1 MDLLD
6 PKSLLE
12 AFGAFAT
19 IGLIL
24 IIFAES
30 GLLLGLVFPGD
41 SLLFTAGL
49 LAAGHN
55 KFHLNIFFVA
65 GGAFVAAVAGAQV
78 GYWLGHRYGPR
89 LFQRPDSRIFK
100 REYVDRS
107 REFFDKHGSKTIVLA
122 RFVPFVR
129 TLTPMMAGIG
139 EMESRTFLMFN
150 MLGALLWATGVSVA
164 GYFLGSILGKDG
176 QKYLLPIVA
185 AIIVIS
191 LIPPLLELRKHR
203 RQAKAEGPLDEA
215 AAEELA
221 ADLHHVVEE

>member
-1 MDLLD
+1 MDLFD
-6 PKSLLE
+6 PKSLIE
-12 AFGAFAT
+12 TFGT

-49 LAAGHN
+49 LAASD
-55 KFHLNIFFVA
+55 KFGLNIFLVA

-78 GYWLGHRYGPR
+78 GYWLGKKYGPA
-89 LFQRPDSRIFK
+89 LFRRPDSRIFK

-107 REFFDKHGSKTIVLA
+107 REFFDKHGAKTIVLA

-139 EMESRTFLMFN
+139 DMNGRTFFGYN
-150 MLGALLWATGVSVA
+150 VLGAGMWAAGVSIA
-164 GYFLGSILGKDG
+164 GYFLGSTIPDVD
-176 QKYLLPIVA
+176 KYLLPIIGL
-185 AIIVIS
+185 IIVFS
-191 LIPPLLELRKHR
+191 LIPPALEYRKHKR
-203 RQAKAEGPLDEA
+203 LQRASHPLAEAE
-215 AAEELA
+215 AEELS
-221 ADLHHVVEE
+221 ADLHHVVDE